1 MKKLEFLNHGVSNIH
16 AAALLLGAAGFLSKL
31 LGVLRDRLLA
41 AHFGAGREL
50 DIYYAAFQVPDFVLT
65 IFLLGGAS
73 SAILPVFQEYIAR
86 DRAKARRLISQ
97 LATLFV
103 IGASALCILVFF
115 LAPFLMRFVAPGF
128 SGEELDRVVALTR
141 LMLLSPILFGLSG
154 ILSAVVETF
163 RRFVA
168 YALSSVFYNLGII
181 IGIVAIVP
189 FFGLWGLGV
198 GIVLGAVFNFLT
210 YLFPVIDLGF
220 APYLSWDG
228 VTDGIKRILRISVP
242 RVFSVSVSQLTSLA
256 LVAYASTLP
265 AGSIAVF
272 ALAQNLY
279 FMPIG
284 VFAIGYTV
292 AIFPRMSRA
301 YIEKNGHLFFYELF
315 LGIRSI
321 LFWIIPSAVLFIVLR
336 AHIVRVALGAG
347 AFSWEDT
354 RLTAALLATFMVA
367 LTAGGLVSFFV
378 KGFYA
383 LENTWYSFVVNIF
396 GSIASVLLSVF
407 LARTI
412 VSHSAL
418 GNFISVLFRIQDLPH
433 PEVVGLGL
441 GFALGLIVNVGLL
454 YVVLIRFARK
464 KFPARVPFP
473 FIPLVKIIVA
483 AVVSG
488 SIAYGVRAAFSDT
501 LPLVTFTRVLI
512 QGLSAGITGVVV
524 YFAVLFVLRSED
536 ALALWR
542 SLETRLLKIGIL
554 PKSWNGVAHET
565 VSR

>member
-16 AAALLLGAAGFLSKL
+16 AAALVLGAAGFLSKL
-31 LGVLRDRLLA
+31 LGVFRDRLLA

-50 DIYYAAFQVPDFVLT
+50 DIYYAAFQIPDFVLT

-73 SAILPVFQEYIAR
+73 SAILPVFQEYIAS

-103 IGASALCILVFF
+103 VGASAVCIAVFF
-115 LAPFLMRFVAPGF
+115 LAPFLIHFVAPGF
-128 SGEELDRVVALTR
+128 SEEDGNRVVGLTR

-154 ILSAVVETF
+154 ILSAVIETF

-168 YALSSVFYNLGII
+168 YALSSVFYNAGII
-181 IGIVAIVP
+181 IGIVALVP
-189 FFGLWGLGV
+189 LFGVWGLGF
-198 GIVLGAVFNFLT
+198 GIVIGALFNFLT

-220 APYLSWDG
+220 EPYFSWGG
-228 VTDGIKRILRISVP
+228 VSDGIKRIMRVSVP

-272 ALAQNLY
+272 TLAQNLY

-301 YIEKNGHLFFYELF
+301 SIEKNGHLFFYEFF

-321 LFWIIPSAVLFIVLR
+321 LFWIMPSAVLFIVLR

-354 RLTAALLATFMVA
+354 RLTTALLATFMVA
-367 LTAGGLVSFFV
+367 LTAGSLVSFLV

-383 LENTWYSFVVNIF
+383 LENTWYSFVVNIL
-396 GSIASVLLSVF
+396 GSIASIALSVF
-407 LARTI
+407 FARTLVI
-412 VSHSAL
+412 HSAL
-418 GNFISVLFRIQDLPH
+418 GNAISALFRIQDLPH

-441 GFALGLIVNVGLL
+441 GFSLGLIINVGLL
-454 YVVLIRFARK
+454 YIVFMAFAK
-464 KFPARVPFP
+464 TKFSARVPFP
-473 FIPLVKIIVA
+473 FFPL
-483 AVVSG
+483 
-488 SIAYGVRAAFSDT
+488 
-501 LPLVTFTRVLI
+501 
-512 QGLSAGITGVVV
+512 
-524 YFAVLFVLRSED
+524 
-536 ALALWR
+536 
-542 SLETRLLKIGIL
+542 
-554 PKSWNGVAHET
+554 
-565 VSR
+565 